1 MATATSATAAEVPP
15 AQDSLAYIAPDIP
28 DSLKASFGAW
38 IKGNAQAESAKAE
51 LHLYRHSG
59 YFKGATINNVPNL
72 PLAQA
77 WAALKA
83 GSNLGV
89 PPKPR
94 PEERATIGTALD
106 STDGKVGMIRLVNL
120 HREGQTSSQQGV
132 GSWLSS
138 WIPSST
144 SSKAVSNDAGSS
156 TDTQEPASLV
166 GRSATTSCGEPR
178 SINMLEIGTPETKPG
193 ETKIVL
199 LHGYGA
205 GTAFFFQNLR
215 SLASI
220 PNSRLFALDWLGMG
234 RSSRPPFHI
243 PNSVTKQGVEARVK
257 AAESFFVD
265 SLEEWRQKMELERMT
280 LVGHSLGGYLTI
292 AYALRYPHR
301 VDKIVLIS
309 PAGIAENPQ
318 ETQKELA
325 FQSKNNAVGADATQE
340 LLDDQSKIAPR
351 SKAEEERT
359 KAEMRSVASSSSS
372 DIRGAEPQGPIKSTA
387 EEVEEERQNPPR
399 LSNRTR
405 AVLGWL
411 WDQNMSPF
419 AIIRASTFL
428 GPLMTGRYTSR
439 RFSLLPDDDLRA
451 LHAYCHGIFT
461 AKGSSEYCLA
471 HILAPGAFA
480 RLPMLHRLTPLRVPV
495 SFIYGQYDWMDVT
508 AGRAAV
514 KALAEAGNKNASCTV
529 VPLAGHHTYLD
540 NPDACNAV
548 VEEFLKKP
556 VLAQL

>member
-1 MATATSATAAEVPP
+1 MAQGPAASAPE
-15 AQDSLAYIAPDIP
+15 SLAYIAPDIP

-38 IKGNAQAESAKAE
+38 IRGGAQVESAKAE

-59 YFKGATINNVPNL
+59 YFQGAGLHNVPNL

-83 GSNLGV
+83 GSSLGS
-89 PPKPR
+89 PPTKTK
-94 PEERATIGTALD
+94 PEERATIGTELGA
-106 STDGKVGMIRLVNL
+106 DGKVGMIRLVNL
-120 HREGQTSSQQGV
+120 HREGRTPSQHGV

-138 WIPSST
+138 WLPQSKKGVSIESDGGTQDPSNPL
-144 SSKAVSNDAGSS
+144 A
-156 TDTQEPASLV
+156 
-166 GRSATTSCGEPR
+166 GRSAGTSCGEPR
-178 SINMLEIGTPETKPG
+178 YVNMLEIGTPETKPG

-243 PNSVTKQGVEARVK
+243 PNSITKQGVEARVK

-280 LVGHSLGGYLTI
+280 LVAHSLGGYLSI
-292 AYALRYPHR
+292 AYALRYPQR
-301 VDKIVLIS
+301 VEKIVLIS
-309 PAGIAENPQ
+309 PAGIAENPEARQ
-318 ETQKELA
+318 QGMA

-351 SKAEEERT
+351 TQQEEEQT
-359 KAEMRSVASSSSS
+359 KAEMRRAASSANGSE
-372 DIRGAEPQGPIKSTA
+372 IRGAEPQGPIRTQSPTQTNA
-387 EEVEEERQNPPR
+387 EEAEEDRQNPPR

-405 AVLGWL
+405 AVLSWL
-411 WDQNMSPF
+411 WEQNMSPF
-419 AIIRASTFL
+419 AILRASTFL
-428 GPLMTGRYTSR
+428 SPLLTGRYTSR
-439 RFSLLPDDDLRA
+439 RFSLLPDEDLRA

-480 RLPMLHRLTPLRVPV
+480 RLPMLHRITPLRVPV

-514 KALAEAGNKNASCTV
+514 KALAEAGNPNASCTV

-540 NPDACNAV
+540 NPEACNQV

-556 VLAQL
+556 VPARL